1 MDSLILTFVTFLP
14 LAGVL
19 AILLIPKE
27 SLNGIKTA
35 AFAASGIT
43 FVISLYLYFNFD
55 PSLSKMQFEIV
66 QDWIPALGISYH
78 LGIDGISL
86 FLVLLTTFLGM
97 VAIVS
102 SWTAVTE
109 KVKGYMISMLILETG
124 MIGVFVSLD
133 LFLFYVFWEG
143 MLVPMYFL
151 IGIWGGP
158 RKIYATIKFVLFTM
172 FGSVLMLVAI
182 LVLYFLNH
190 TYTGVYTFDLLK
202 IYQLPVPLG
211 AQFWLFLA
219 FALAFAIKVPLFPF
233 HTWLPDAHVEAPT
246 AGSVLLA
253 GVLLKMGTYG
263 FLRFCL
269 PLFPN
274 AYIDFVPLFSILAII
289 GIIYGALVAAR
300 QKDVKSLVAYSS
312 VSHLG
317 FVMLGLFALNIQSVE
332 GGILQMI
339 NHGIS
344 TGALFLIVG
353 MIYERRHTRLIED
366 FGGLSKQIP
375 VFAAFFMI
383 VTLSSIGLPG
393 TNGFIGE
400 FLILLGTFKSNVT
413 YAALGAI
420 GIILAAVYMLW
431 MYQRVMF
438 GKLEKPENAKLKDL
452 NLREKAILVPIVL
465 LIFWIGVFPKPFFDR
480 MEVSVRSVLEMA
492 GAKYQVTQS
501 GRTGKNLCLGD
512 DPVRLNCNYEKP
524 GGNMEEEKILIYTTP
539 GCPFCQA
546 AKEDMQKKGLSYR
559 EIDIS
564 ENREAEEEILK
575 LAGKKVVPVM
585 VEGEKVTVGFGGGL
599 RFLKPGRWPEGEIKK
614 RTMSI

>member
-1 MDSLILTFVTFLP
+1 MDSLILTIVTFLP
-14 LAGVL
+14 LLGVL
-19 AILLIPKE
+19 IILYIPRVYLE
-27 SLNGIKTA
+27 TIKTTA
-35 AFAASGIT
+35 LIT
-43 FVISLYLYFNFD
+43 SLVTFLVSLYLYFNFD
-55 PSLSKMQFEIV
+55 PLLSGMQFEIV
-66 QDWIPALGISYH
+66 KDWIPALGINYH

-86 FLVLLTTFLGM
+86 FLVLLTTFLATL
-97 VAIVS
+97 AIFS
-102 SWTAVTE
+102 SWTSITE
-109 KVKGYMISMLILETG
+109 KVKGYMISLLILETG

-143 MLVPMYFL
+143 MLIPMYFL

-190 TYTGVYTFDLLK
+190 THTGVYTFDLLQ
-202 IYQLPVPLG
+202 IYKLPVPLG

-219 FALAFAIKVPLFPF
+219 FALAFAIKVPMFPF

-274 AYIDFVPLFSILAII
+274 AFFDFVPLFSILAII
-289 GIIYGALVAAR
+289 GIIYGALVATR

-317 FVMLGLFALNIQSVE
+317 FVMLGLFALNIQSIE

-353 MIYERRHTRLIED
+353 MIYERRHTRLIQD
-366 FGGLSKQIP
+366 FGGLSKKMPIY
-375 VFAAFFMI
+375 AAFFMI

-393 TNGFIGE
+393 TNGFVGE

-413 YAALGAI
+413 YAALGAV

-438 GKLEKPENAKLKDL
+438 GKLEKPENMKLKDL
-452 NLREKAILVPIVL
+452 NLREKVILIPIVL
-465 LIFWIGVFPKPFFDR
+465 LIFWIGIFPKPFFDR
-480 MEVSVRSVLEMA
+480 MEKSVQSLLEMA
-492 GAKYQVTQS
+492 GAKYEVS
-501 GRTGKNLCLGD
+501 IKKDLDKDLCLKNNPFKID
-512 DPVRLNCNYEKP
+512 FCEIKL
-524 GGNMEEEKILIYTTP
+524 GGEMEGKVIIYTIP
-539 GCPFCQA
+539 DCPFCKA
-546 AKEDMQKKGLSYR
+546 AKENLETRKTEYK

-564 ENREAEEEILK
+564 ENPEAEQEILK
-575 LAGKKVVPVM
+575 LAGGKRVVPVI
-585 VEGEKVTVGFGGGL
+585 VEGEKVTVGFNGV
-599 RFLKPGRWPEGEIKK
+599 
-614 RTMSI
+614 